1 MIRIAAVVIGLAFT
15 LGVTALAFAQS
26 DDLYSTRWNVSSKT
40 QIDYPFDQVVK
51 RGKDDMM
58 PRCEVVT
65 FIKCR
70 KRR

>member
-26 DDLYSTRWNVSSKT
+26 DDLNSTRPNVSSKT
-40 QIDYPFDQVVK
+40 QINYPFGQIFE
-51 RGKDDMM
+51 RGGDDTM

-70 KRR
+70 KKR